1 MDRLWERQFGAGIDL
16 GSSTGRFMSTA
27 LLPPGQWAQIE
38 FGFAR
43 LGDQRRNKRLVNI
56 AEHLAAQP
64 HGALPQAFPDWA
76 ELKAAY
82 RFFGQSG
89 VTFERVLAS
98 HLERTRESCRA
109 PGEYLLIEDTTVL
122 DYSLHWAAQD
132 LGVIGDGTQRGFELH
147 SALAVRLEGW
157 TLGQRPEGVVLGL
170 FDQQCRRPRPAPAG
184 ETRTQRL
191 RRPRKSQSW
200 AAAFGSAGRPPAG
213 SRWIYVADRESDIY
227 EAFQSCQRHGV
238 DLVVR
243 ACQDRRLADEAG
255 HLRAAVAQAEV
266 LGHSTVELRARAGQ
280 TARTTSVELRSRRV
294 NLDGPHRPAGWQPP
308 LAELGVI
315 EVREINAPAAGQA
328 PLHWVL
334 LTSLPCATQAQ
345 VQRIVGCYA
354 ARWWIEEYHK
364 ALKSGTGVE
373 ASQLERADRLEPL
386 IAVLAVVAVRL
397 LSAKML
403 ARSRPHTLE
412 VAASLGPQLLALLEK
427 KLGPPPDGWNNRNL
441 IRAMARIGGFIGR
454 KGDGEPG
461 WQTIWRGWQRLI
473 WMAEGVTLI
482 ENEKK
487 CG

>member
-1 MDRLWERQFGAGIDL
+1 
-16 GSSTGRFMSTA
+16 MSTA
-27 LLPPGQWAQIE
+27 LLPPGQWAQNE
-38 FGFAR
+38 FGFAQ

-56 AEHLAAQP
+56 AEHLAAHP
-64 HGALPQAFPDWA
+64 DGALPQAFPDWA

-98 HLERTRESCRA
+98 HLERTRQSCRE

-157 TLGQRPEGVVLGL
+157 TLDQRPEGVVLGL
-170 FDQQCRRPRPAPAG
+170 FDQQCRCPRPAPEG

-227 EAFQSCQRHGV
+227 EALQSCQRHGV

-243 ACQDRRLADEAG
+243 ACQDRRLANEAG
-255 HLRAAVAQAEV
+255 HLLAAVAQAEV
-266 LGHSTVELRARAGQ
+266 LGQSVIELRARTGQ
-280 TARTTSVELRSRRV
+280 TARTAIVELRSQRV
-294 NLDGPHRPAGWQPP
+294 NLDGPYRPEGWMPP

-315 EVREINAPAAGQA
+315 EVREVAAPEGVKK
-328 PLHWVL
+328 PLRWIL
-334 LTSLPCATQAQ
+334 LTSLPCATKAQ
-345 VQRIVGCYA
+345 VQRIVGCYT

-397 LSAKML
+397 LSTKML
-403 ARSRPHTLE
+403 ARSRPQTLE
-412 VAASLGPQLLALLEK
+412 AASRLGPQLLALLEM
-427 KLGPPPDGWNNRNL
+427 KLGPPPDGWGNRNL
-441 IRAMARIGGFIGR
+441 MRAIARVGGFIGR
-454 KGDGEPG
+454 NSDGEPG

-473 WMAEGVTLI
+473 WMSEGVCLM
-482 ENEKK
+482 ENQKR